1 VTFAE
6 TILATCG
13 HPLQARSLGVL
24 QVNVGKRCN
33 QRCAHCHVDA
43 GPERTEVMPDAVIDD
58 VLALLDRAPS
68 IHTVDITGG
77 APELHPRF
85 RWLVDESV
93 ARGRHVIDRCN
104 LTILATAPYAD
115 LAAFLADRG
124 VEVIASLPQSRA
136 AQTDRQRGEGVFAR
150 SIEGLR
156 RLNAVGYGGGDP
168 RRRLVLVSNPVGAFL
183 PAAQASLEREWKAEL
198 AARHGVS
205 FDALIC
211 LTNMPV
217 GRYRDWLVAS
227 GNHDR
232 YVARLVSQFNPSTV
246 PALMCRDQISVAWNG
261 SVYDCDFHQMAEVEP
276 DAGPLNVRDVDPA
289 RFAERTIAMATHCYG
304 CTAGA
309 GSSCGGALA

>member
-1 VTFAE
+1 VTFGE
-6 TILATCG
+6 LVTEKCG
-13 HPLQARSLGVL
+13 VALRARTLGVV

-43 GPERTEVMPDAVIDD
+43 GPERTEVMSDETLADVFALIDRTPT
-58 VLALLDRAPS
+58 V
-68 IHTVDITGG
+68 HTVDVTGG

-85 RWLVDESV
+85 RWIVDE
-93 ARGRHVIDRCN
+93 ATRRGRRVIDRCN
-104 LTILATAPYAD
+104 LTILATAPFAE
-115 LAAFLADRG
+115 LPAFLAERG
-124 VEVIASLPQSRA
+124 VEVVASLPHPRQTL
-136 AQTDRQRGEGVFAR
+136 TDRQRGDGVFAR
-150 SIEGLR
+150 SIEGMR
-156 RLNAVGYGGGDP
+156 RLNAVGYGAGDP
-168 RRRLVLVSNPVGAFL
+168 GKRLVLVSNPVGAFL
-183 PAAQASLEREWKAEL
+183 PASQASLEREWKAEL

-232 YVARLVSQFNPSTV
+232 YLARLEAQFNPTTV
-246 PALMCRDQISVAWNG
+246 TNLMCRDQVSIAWNG
-261 SVYDCDFHQMAEVEP
+261 FVYDCDFNQMADVAP
-276 DAGPLNVRDVDPA
+276 IDGALHVRDLDPA
-289 RFAERTIAMATHCYG
+289 RFSERVIATAPHCYG